1 MKAIYTFMIGLILF
15 NFYACSKQA
24 YNPKVNDLSTKSNL
38 EITYLDDKNQSTENP
53 TDTIL
58 MKLKDDESGFIMV
71 SRKTGKEDGIE
82 EYTTSLIDTINN
94 TSISMVYTN
103 GADFPHKIL
112 LVKGEENMIG
122 YTSTHRR
129 DSQDFDIIWYTPD
142 GYGENSE
149 NIPLTTTIYNYIK
162 TPGVD
167 ANTDYQIK
175 TIKISVKIADAIN
188 KYVEENSNNNIEEN
202 NDYNIMLRRI
212 TWKDFCKFWKQ
223 VFTPVIIA
231 IAVVVAIVVPV
242 FIPAATGIV
251 LGVTGGAIGVTA
263 GLAVL
268 FEQIDNGIQ
277 SSPGEK
283 ALLITRDS
291 KEDYYQEGE
300 IISLEAGSEVHIY
313 FDILNEPINYLKVKV
328 SMPNDNEAYK
338 SISGYFEFDSGEGY
352 TRLDSEYVINQG
364 TLEKDKDMH
373 LIIKKRTIT
382 PIGFGQFTLTI
393 ETGNNVMINRGSS
406 SSLKLIFE

>member
-1 MKAIYTFMIGLILF
+1 M
-15 NFYACSKQA
+15 
-24 YNPKVNDLSTKSNL
+24 
-38 EITYLDDKNQSTENP
+38 DDKNQSTENP

>member
-268 FEQIDNGIQ
+268 FEQIDN
-277 SSPGEK
+277 
-283 ALLITRDS
+283 
-291 KEDYYQEGE
+291 
-300 IISLEAGSEVHIY
+300 
-313 FDILNEPINYLKVKV
+313 
-328 SMPNDNEAYK
+328 EAYK

-373 LIIKKRTIT
+373 LIIKKRAIT